1 MGHFKSFLL
10 GLFTAYGIYYITKKT
25 SDGKSILDDLL
36 ANPAEFMQ
44 KVKDNVM
51 HDAAQTIKDGIS

>member
-10 GLFTAYGIYYITKKT
+10 GLFTAYGIYYITKKAP
-25 SDGKSILDDLL
+25 DGNSILDDLL
-36 ANPAEFMQ
+36 ANTGEFMNS
-44 KVKDNVM
+44 VKNKVM